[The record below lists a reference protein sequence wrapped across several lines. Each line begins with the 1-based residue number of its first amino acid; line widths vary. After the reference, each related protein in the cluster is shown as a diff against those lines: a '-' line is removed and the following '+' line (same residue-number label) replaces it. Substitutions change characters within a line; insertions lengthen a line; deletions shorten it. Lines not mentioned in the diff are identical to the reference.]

1 MELIN
6 FHISKSPAS
15 ERDEKTLGYFC
26 CVTGPISCSVRLAKT
41 GFVEGETVMANV
53 GINNQSNR
61 VMEESTCR
69 LLQKITYSSGNK
81 KKVRLRDSPVSLWVC
96 SRNLSQT
103 ILPPKFSMTGQRGD
117 HRHNQA
123 AQGAGRERGVLDGRD
138 DHSLWDHSLRAAR
151 LQHYRRRVR
160 DRR

>member
-1 MELIN
+1 MHPSSKRTLPSDTFKRRNLGQKRYGRICKTLTWLELDRGMMYKKGLVMI
-6 FHISKSPAS
+6 FRVLKSPAS

-81 KKVRLRDSPVSLWVC
+81 KKVRLRDSCGLVAVFTQPLAENC
-96 SRNLSQT
+96 TTQNL
-103 ILPPKFSMTGQRGD
+103 
-117 HRHNQA
+117 H
-123 AQGAGRERGVLDGRD
+123 
-138 DHSLWDHSLRAAR
+138 
-151 LQHYRRRVR
+151 
-160 DRR
+160 DR

>member
-1 MELIN
+1 MGPMKI
-6 FHISKSPAS
+6 FHILKSPAS
-15 ERDEKTLGYFC
+15 ERDENALGYFC

-81 KKVRLRDSPVSLWVC
+81 KKVRLRDSPCGLVGVFTVTQPLAE
-96 SRNLSQT
+96 NFATQ
-103 ILPPKFSMTGQRGD
+103 MARGFWY
-117 HRHNQA
+117 
-123 AQGAGRERGVLDGRD
+123 VV
-138 DHSLWDHSLRAAR
+138 W
-151 LQHYRRRVR
+151 
-160 DRR
+160 

>member
-1 MELIN
+1 MGPMNI
-6 FHISKSPAS
+6 FHILKSPAS

-81 KKVRLRDSPVSLWVC
+81 KKVRLRDSPCSLVGVFTQP
-96 SRNLSQT
+96 LAEDFTTQ
-103 ILPPKFSMTGQRGD
+103 IL
-117 HRHNQA
+117 H
-123 AQGAGRERGVLDGRD
+123 
-138 DHSLWDHSLRAAR
+138 
-151 LQHYRRRVR
+151 
-160 DRR
+160 DRSTR